1 MQSDNDRAL
10 LNLQRRLERQFFE
23 GSRLDPDAKRWV
35 LQVYE
40 TVATVVGSGVAV
52 SAAFDVISALNA
64 GAPLVEPPVI
74 LLTLPQ
80 TFKSRET
87 P

>member
-40 TVATVVGSGVAV
+40 TVANVVGGSVAV

-64 GAPLVEPPVI
+64 GAPLVEPPVN
-74 LLTLPQ
+74 LLTRPQ
-80 TFKSRET
+80 TFKSRQT